1 MRIAV
6 VNIDVGDVG
15 LVIGEDLCQPV
26 QHSGTVGD
34 GGKDGVR
41 THACAECYTPS
52 GRPRTLKRA
61 LYERTADGSRT

>member
-6 VNIDVGDVG
+6 VNIDVRDVG

-26 QHSGTVGD
+26 QNSRTIGD
-34 GGKDGVR
+34 GSKDGVR

-52 GRPRTLKRA
+52 EDRA
-61 LYERTADGSRT
+61 R